1 LEKDAQIKFKMTIFP
16 GALIEQL
23 RGVQHLAILTGAGT
37 SAESGVPT
45 FRDAQSG
52 LWAQYNPQE
61 LATPLAFQTNPQLV
75 WDWYQWRR
83 KLIAQVNPNPGH
95 FALAK
100 MQAIFHQITLITQ
113 NVDGLHQRAGS
124 QNVIELHGNILRDKC
139 FDCNAAI
146 KTAPPVTKSTPR
158 CPLCGG
164 LARPDVVW
172 FGEFLDSDNLN
183 LARKAAQNC
192 DVFLSIGTSTVV
204 QPAASLPVIAGKNNA
219 VLVEINTQPTP
230 VTRLATYVLQGPSGE
245 ILPQLFD
252 KMVN

>member
-1 LEKDAQIKFKMTIFP
+1 MTIFP
-16 GALIEQL
+16 DALIEQL
-23 RGVQHLAILTGAGT
+23 RGTQHLAILTGAGT

-83 KLIAQVNPNPGH
+83 ELIAQVSPNPGH
-95 FALAK
+95 LALAK
-100 MQAIFHQITLITQ
+100 MQEIFHQITLITQ
-113 NVDGLHQRAGS
+113 NVDDLHQRAGS

-146 KTAPPVTKSTPR
+146 KTAPPATKSIPR

-230 VTRLATYVLQGPSGE
+230 VTRLAAYVLQGPSGE
-245 ILPQLFD
+245 ILPQLLD
-252 KMVN
+252 KIAN